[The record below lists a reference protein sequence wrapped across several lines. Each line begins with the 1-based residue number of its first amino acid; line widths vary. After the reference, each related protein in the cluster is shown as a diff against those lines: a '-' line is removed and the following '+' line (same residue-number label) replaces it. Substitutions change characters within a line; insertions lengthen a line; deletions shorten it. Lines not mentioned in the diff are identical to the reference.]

1 MDPNAIKE
9 GFVNVNDYLG
19 DVSMNPETWIDQ
31 ANKTGEAIKQRLCNV
46 KVRSCRILDTYF
58 ISRCMVCS

>member
-46 KVRSCRILDTYF
+46 KVRSCRILDL
-58 ISRCMVCS
+58 